1 MSLES
6 DVIEAKLVLENWALE
21 TVQGTLFG
29 ISNNIIKESP
39 VDTGRFRNNWLAS
52 SGRPRRGTLTQTDKS
67 GNRAVARAGRI
78 VESLEA
84 GDTFYLVNNLPYARR
99 LEFGSS
105 TQAPSGMLRINVER
119 FRSQMTAI

>member
-6 DVIEAKLVLENWALE
+6 DILEAKLSLENWALE
-21 TVQGTLFG
+21 TVQGTLFQ

-52 SGRPRRGTLTQTDKS
+52 KNRPRKGTLTQTDKS
-67 GNRAVARAGRI
+67 GNRAVSRAGRI

-84 GDTFYLVNNLPYARR
+84 GDTFYLANNLPYARR

-105 TQAPSGMLRINVER
+105 NQAPSGVLRVNVER
-119 FRSQMTAI
+119 VRAALARS